1 MKPIEDK
8 MKQVHKNIMDRAVKR
23 KKNGKRERKKEH
35 AESWPTID
43 LR

>member
-1 MKPIEDK
+1 
-8 MKQVHKNIMDRAVKR
+8 MKQVHKNIMDRAVKG
-23 KKNGKRERKKEH
+23 KKKGKRERKKEH